1 MPSTQKSKARP
12 AARPRASAATRAR
25 FEKNN
30 RAIGRLAKGL
40 DTAQKDLS
48 SIGGSV
54 STGAS
59 DLRKDVAKRLRD
71 ARKDVTKMGNTL
83 RRDLER
89 LQKKDSASASK
100 KAKPKKAKARRA
112 KTAKPRA
119 KASATRAK
127 SGATRAKST
136 RAKART
142 TRAKSTRAK
151 SAAKARPRRK
161 SA

>member
-25 FEKNN
+25 FEKNH
-30 RAIGRLAKGL
+30 RAVGRLAKSL
-40 DTAQKDLS
+40 DSAQKDLS

-54 STGAS
+54 GTGAS
-59 DLRKDVAKRLRD
+59 DLRKDVAKRLRE

-89 LQKKDSASASK
+89 LQGKNSGSAAK

-119 KASATRAK
+119 KAT
-127 SGATRAKST
+127 T
-136 RAKART
+136 RAKAGT
-142 TRAKSTRAK
+142 ARAKSTRAK
-151 SAAKARPRRK
+151 SSTTRAKSARAKSAAKSRARRK

>member
-12 AARPRASAATRAR
+12 AARPRASAASRAR
-25 FEKNN
+25 YEKNH
-30 RAIGRLAKGL
+30 RAVGRLAKSL

-59 DLRKDVAKRLRD
+59 DLRKDVAKRLRE
-71 ARKDVTKMGNTL
+71 ARKDVTKMSNTL

-119 KASATRAK
+119 KASTRAK

-142 TRAKSTRAK
+142 TRAKSARTKSPTKSRA
-151 SAAKARPRRK
+151 RK

>member
-12 AARPRASAATRAR
+12 AARPRANAATRAR

-119 KASATRAK
+119 KATTRAK

-151 SAAKARPRRK
+151 SATKSRPRRK

>member
-12 AARPRASAATRAR
+12 AARPRANAATRAR
-25 FEKNN
+25 FEKNH
-30 RAIGRLAKGL
+30 RAIGRLTKSL
-40 DTAQKDLS
+40 DSAQKDLAA
-48 SIGGSV
+48 IG
-54 STGAS
+54 TGAG
-59 DLRKDVAKRLRD
+59 DLRKDVAKRLRE

-89 LQKKDSASASK
+89 LQSKDSRSASK

-112 KTAKPRA
+112 KTSKPRA
-119 KASATRAK
+119 RAK
-127 SGATRAKST
+127 SS
-136 RAKART
+136 RAKAGT

-151 SAAKARPRRK
+151 SATKSRARRK

>member
-12 AARPRASAATRAR
+12 AARRANPAARAR
-25 FEKNN
+25 FEKNH
-30 RAIGRLAKGL
+30 RAIGRLTKSL
-40 DTAQKDLS
+40 DSAQKDLAA
-48 SIGGSV
+48 IGGSV
-54 STGAS
+54 STGAG

-89 LQKKDSASASK
+89 LQTKNSASASK

-112 KTAKPRA
+112 KTTKPRA
-119 KASATRAK
+119 KSKTTRAK

-136 RAKART
+136 RAK
-142 TRAKSTRAK
+142 
-151 SAAKARPRRK
+151 SAAKSRARRK

>member
-12 AARPRASAATRAR
+12 AARPRANTAARAR
-25 FEKNN
+25 FEKNH
-30 RAIGRLAKGL
+30 RAIGRLAKSL
-40 DTAQKDLS
+40 DSAQKDLAA
-48 SIGGSV
+48 IGGSV
-54 STGAS
+54 STGAG

-89 LQKKDSASASK
+89 LQKNSGSASK

-112 KTAKPRA
+112 KTTKPRA
-119 KASATRAK
+119 KSKTTRAK
-127 SGATRAKST
+127 SGATRAKSS
-136 RAKART
+136 
-142 TRAKSTRAK
+142 RAKSGAK
-151 SAAKARPRRK
+151 SRARRK

>member
-12 AARPRASAATRAR
+12 AARPRTTAAARAR
-25 FEKNN
+25 YAKND
-30 RAIGRLAKGL
+30 RAIGRLTKSL
-40 DTAQKDLS
+40 DTAQKDLAA
-48 SIGGSV
+48 IGGSV
-54 STGAS
+54 STGAG

-127 SGATRAKST
+127 SGAKSRA
-136 RAKART
+136 
-142 TRAKSTRAK
+142 
-151 SAAKARPRRK
+151 RRK